1 MDEGRPRLALPVVV
15 PWCWCTGRGYEPKDD
30 DEEEGSVVEGDDRPQ
45 LPGGRSL
52 WRYLLLLVVGMES
65 SSSPPAPAPP
75 RPSKRAI
82 IPPPLDEADVEG
94 DPHDEARGAGRG
106 P

>member
-52 WRYLLLLVVGMES
+52 WRYLLLLVVGTES

-82 IPPPLDEADVEG
+82 IPPPLDEVEG